1 MKWTKTFLPRRH
13 NAPSPACPFC
23 WAGSFSFDGVLQDVR
38 IAAKKS
44 NRFCGGRIGRGK
56 RDEGA
61 PDAALSGPLRVF
73 CCVEFAGSRGK
84 LLFCHAGKKGR
95 RGARDGAESPRAL
108 AGCIARQSPR
118 PFATCCRT
126 AGSKGGRSTHRL
138 QALAS
143 LFSKRL
149 YVKSIP
155 NAPSGAVNKM
165 ARTATDSTMGPQGS
179 PIARGTEP
187 MAAWT
192 VAFGR

>member
-1 MKWTKTFLPRRH
+1 MHSMGRCKMSALRPRNPAGAMAGALEEGNGTKARQTRR
-13 NAPSPACPFC
+13 F
-23 WAGSFSFDGVLQDVR
+23 
-38 IAAKKS
+38 
-44 NRFCGGRIGRGK
+44 RGPC
-56 RDEGA
+56 A
-61 PDAALSGPLRVF
+61 FFAALNLRDP
-73 CCVEFAGSRGK
+73 GGK

-126 AGSKGGRSTHRL
+126 AGSRGGRSTHRL

>member
-1 MKWTKTFLPRRH
+1 MPRRH

-23 WAGSFSFDGVLQDVR
+23 WAGSFAFDGALQDVR
-38 IAAKKS
+38 IAAKNS
-44 NRFCGGRIGRGK
+44 NRFCGVRIERGK

-73 CCVEFAGSRGK
+73 AALNLRDPGGSSCSKMKVR
-84 LLFCHAGKKGR
+84 KKRR

-179 PIARGTEP
+179 PIARGAEP

>member
-1 MKWTKTFLPRRH
+1 MGRCKMSALRPRNPAGAMAGALEEGNGTKARQTRRFRGPRGPC
-13 NAPSPACPFC
+13 AF
-23 WAGSFSFDGVLQDVR
+23 F
-38 IAAKKS
+38 
-44 NRFCGGRIGRGK
+44 
-56 RDEGA
+56 
-61 PDAALSGPLRVF
+61 AALNLRDPG
-73 CCVEFAGSRGK
+73 GSSCSKIKVR
-84 LLFCHAGKKGR
+84 KKRR

>member
-1 MKWTKTFLPRRH
+1 MHSMGRCKMSALRPR
-13 NAPSPACPFC
+13 N
-23 WAGSFSFDGVLQDVR
+23 
-38 IAAKKS
+38 
-44 NRFCGGRIGRGK
+44 RIGSVAGALEEENGTKARQTRRFRGP
-56 RDEGA
+56 RGPCA
-61 PDAALSGPLRVF
+61 FFAALNLRDPG
-73 CCVEFAGSRGK
+73 GSSCSKMKVRK
-84 LLFCHAGKKGR
+84 NRR
-95 RGARDGAESPRAL
+95 RGARDGAESLRAL
-108 AGCIARQSPR
+108 AGCIARQSPPALCNMLPHCLLQR
-118 PFATCCRT
+118 
-126 AGSKGGRSTHRL
+126 GGRLAHRL

-143 LFSKRL
+143 LYSKRL